1 MHRPCNRARLA
12 AALAVVG
19 LAAPGL
25 GIAASA
31 KTGAPPPVV
40 QQVLDCRKLTDRDQ
54 RLACYDKAVDGMAK
68 AQAKG
73 DLVTVDRQQ
82 RQALHHQ
89 AFGFNLPALSFFNG
103 GDKSE
108 ETNEITAKVGAASLD
123 TLGKWL
129 IRLDDG
135 ATWRQVDDTV
145 IEPDPHVGSAVT
157 IKKGIAGGYFMKI
170 DRAPAF
176 RARREN

>member
-1 MHRPCNRARLA
+1 MQRTGNAAFGATALALAALALPQMGLA
-12 AALAVVG
+12 AASKLA
-19 LAAPGL
+19 
-25 GIAASA
+25 
-31 KTGAPPPVV
+31 TPPPVV
-40 QQVLDCRKLTDRDQ
+40 QQVLDCRKLTDSEQ
-54 RLACYDKAVDGMAK
+54 RLACYDKAVDGMAQ
-68 AQAKG
+68 AQARG

-108 ETNEITAKVGAASLD
+108 EINEITAKVAAAYMDPS
-123 TLGKWL
+123 GKCV

-135 ATWRQVDDTV
+135 ATWRQIDDTV
-145 IEPDPHVGSAVT
+145 LEPDPHAGSAVT
-157 IKKGIAGGYFMKI
+157 IKRGMAGGYFLKV

>member
-1 MHRPCNRARLA
+1 MQRTGNAAFGATALALAALALPQMGLA
-12 AALAVVG
+12 AASKLA
-19 LAAPGL
+19 
-25 GIAASA
+25 
-31 KTGAPPPVV
+31 TPPPVV
-40 QQVLDCRKLTDRDQ
+40 QQVLDCRKLTDSEQ
-54 RLACYDKAVDGMAK
+54 RLACYDKAVDGMAQ

-108 ETNEITAKVGAASLD
+108 EINEITAKVAAASMD
-123 TLGKWL
+123 PSGKWV

-135 ATWRQVDDTV
+135 ATWRQIDDTV
-145 IEPDPHVGSAVT
+145 LEPDPHAGSAVT
-157 IKKGIAGGYFMKI
+157 IKRGMAGGYFLKV

>member
-1 MHRPCNRARLA
+1 MNRFRIPAALAMAAAA
-12 AALAVVG
+12 AALT
-19 LAAPGL
+19 APGA
-25 GIAASA
+25 GFSAASKVA
-31 KTGAPPPVV
+31 TPAAAV
-40 QQVLDCRKLTDRDQ
+40 QQVLDCRKLTDTEQ
-54 RLACYDKAVDGMAK
+54 RLACYDKAVDGMAQ

-89 AFGFNLPALSFFNG
+89 AFGFSLPALSFFTG

-108 ETNEITAKVGAASLD
+108 EVNEITAKVASATLD
-123 TLGKWL
+123 PTGKWV

-135 ATWRQVDDTV
+135 AQWRQIDDTTL
-145 IEPDPHVGSAVT
+145 EPDPRAGAAVN

-170 DRAPAF
+170 GRQAAF